1 MYLGQFQATPTAESL
16 SALMFASF
24 KQNKIDLIGR
34 CEEHFLFYKNV
45 PPPQKQLITHY
56 VVKLQKD

>member
-1 MYLGQFQATPTAESL
+1 MYLGQFQATPTTESL

-34 CEEHFLFYKNV
+34 CEGAFYSQKRS
-45 PPPQKQLITHY
+45 PPQKQLISHY
-56 VVKLQKD
+56 VVKLQQD